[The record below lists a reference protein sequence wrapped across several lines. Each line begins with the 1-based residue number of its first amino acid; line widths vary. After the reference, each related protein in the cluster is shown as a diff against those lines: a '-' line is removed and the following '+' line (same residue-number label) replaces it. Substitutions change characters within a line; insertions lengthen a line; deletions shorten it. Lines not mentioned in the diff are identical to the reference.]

1 MAVRCSVAQGFLFAV
16 LLIEVL
22 LFKGF
27 LFEVLFFEVFLFD
40 VLSIEVSLFKVFLF
54 EVLSIEVSL
63 FKVFL
68 FEVLLFCGFCLCF
81 LSEPTTV
88 LLPTSGHKSPLANI
102 CNLT

>member
-16 LLIEVL
+16 LLIEVS
-22 LFKGF
+22 LFKG
-27 LFEVLFFEVFLFD
+27 FLFD
-40 VLSIEVSLFKVFLF
+40 VLSIEVSLFTVFLF
-54 EVLSIEVSL
+54 EVL
-63 FKVFL
+63 L

-102 CNLT
+102 I

>member
-1 MAVRCSVAQGFLFAV
+1 MAVRCSVAQGCLFAV
-16 LLIEVL
+16 LLIEVS

-40 VLSIEVSLFKVFLF
+40 
-54 EVLSIEVSL
+54 VLSIEVSL

-102 CNLT
+102 I

>member
-40 VLSIEVSLFKVFLF
+40 VLLIEVSLFKGFLF
-54 EVLSIEVSL
+54 EVL
-63 FKVFL
+63 L